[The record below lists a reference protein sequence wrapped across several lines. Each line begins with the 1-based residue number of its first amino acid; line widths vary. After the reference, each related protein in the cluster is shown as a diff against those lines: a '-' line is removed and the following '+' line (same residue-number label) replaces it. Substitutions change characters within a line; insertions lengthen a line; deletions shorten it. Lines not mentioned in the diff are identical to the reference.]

1 MSYLRNLL
9 FLSVVFTFT
18 GCGGAVSE
26 EAPPTE
32 APEMTAEETTSMEDQ
47 MKMMK
52 EQREKG
58 NKKK

>member
-18 GCGGAVSE
+18 GCGNSVKE
-26 EAPPTE
+26 QAPPTE
-32 APEMTAEETTSMEDQ
+32 APEMSAEETADMESQ

-52 EQREKG
+52 EMRSKG
-58 NKKK
+58 GKK